1 MIAALAGLIGTTAA
15 SLLTARQARK
25 AQNEQNQLLRQ
36 QDNDNLQNYYAS
48 LQSSSLDS
56 PSAVAALTQLRR
68 QTERANGIS
77 QNTALSGSLTHDAR
91 LASQQRINDTMASAT
106 ANLLSSQQQQQLQ
119 SRNVYAG
126 LHQQYMQQ
134 LRDENK
140 NKAQNW
146 MTIGNNMANSLSKIF
161 AV

>member
-1 MIAALAGLIGTTAA
+1 MIAALAGLIGSTAA
-15 SLLTARQARK
+15 TLMTARQARK
-25 AQNEQNQLLRQ
+25 AQAEQKQLLRQ
-36 QDNDNLQNYYAS
+36 QDNDNLQNYYAN

-77 QNTALSGSLTHDAR
+77 QNTALSGGLTHDAQ
-91 LASQQRINDTMASAT
+91 LASQQRINDTMASAA
-106 ANLLSSQQQQQLQ
+106 ANLLASQHQQHQQ
-119 SRNVYAG
+119 SRNAYAG
-126 LHQQYMQQ
+126 QHQQYMQK
-134 LRDENK
+134 LRDEKK

-146 MTIGNNMANSLSKIF
+146 MTIGNNMADSLSKIF